1 MVMATILPQAVPFSD
16 SDLHPT
22 AAELIS
28 LARELCAAEGLC
40 WPVALA
46 QAERD
51 LDPLAAFARTWDLHA
66 DWQQL
71 QRQWGVDDD
80 IDLPF

>member
-1 MVMATILPQAVPFSD
+1 MVMTTIVPQSVPSSD
-16 SDLHPT
+16 SDPT
-22 AAELIS
+22 PAEIAS

-46 QAERD
+46 QAERE

-71 QRQWGVDDD
+71 QRQWG
-80 IDLPF
+80 IDEADHLPF

>member
-1 MVMATILPQAVPFSD
+1 MAVATILPHPAPSFD
-16 SDLHPT
+16 SDPT
-22 AAELIS
+22 AVEIAS

-51 LDPLAAFARTWDLHA
+51 LDPLACFARQWDQDADWLHLQA
-66 DWQQL
+66 DWQL
-71 QRQWGVDDD
+71 PDTD
-80 IDLPF
+80 DLPF

>member
-1 MVMATILPQAVPFSD
+1 MTVATILPQSAPSSD
-16 SDLHPT
+16 PT
-22 AAELIS
+22 AAEIAS

-51 LDPLAAFARTWDLHA
+51 LDPLAIFARQWDHTA
-66 DWQQL
+66 EWQQL
-71 QRQWGVDDD
+71 QAQWGFDDD
-80 IDLPF
+80 PALPF

>member
-1 MVMATILPQAVPFSD
+1 MAVASILSQSTPSFD
-16 SDLHPT
+16 SDPT
-22 AAELIS
+22 AAEIAS

-51 LDPLAAFARTWDLHA
+51 LDPLAAFARSWDQDADWLHLQA
-66 DWQQL
+66 DWQL
-71 QRQWGVDDD
+71 PDTSE
-80 IDLPF
+80 LPF